1 MARLSAAALLPPRA
15 VVLGHS
21 GGGVVASQLAERHP
35 DRVQA
40 LVYLAGMML
49 PDGMEFAELVA
60 ATDAPGKSGIVPHLR
75 WSDDGG
81 HTWSHYRARDA
92 GQTGQ
97 TAKRVKWNQL
107 GSTRRNS
114 GLDRIFEISSTDVMQ
129 VCLIGAELEV

>member
-1 MARLSAAALLPPRA
+1 MS
-15 VVLGHS
+15 
-21 GGGVVASQLAERHP
+21 
-35 DRVQA
+35 
-40 LVYLAGMML
+40 
-49 PDGMEFAELVA
+49 
-60 ATDAPGKSGIVPHLR
+60 TPGPQSPQIMLR

-81 HTWSHYRARDA
+81 HTWSQYRARDA